1 MGGNHARSW
10 QQYTNHEPI
19 TEEKE
24 VIVKVRKTGWI
35 TKGEKI
41 LYTLFSAIIIA
52 GALYIVSYSSS
63 TDTLNRELQSLEQ
76 TIVNQ
81 EVTNE
86 GLLFEVRE
94 LSKPDRITKIAKENG
109 LKIQDSAV
117 KRAQLFNN

>member
-1 MGGNHARSW
+1 MGVKHVRSW
-10 QQYTNHEPI
+10 QQHTNQEPI
-19 TEEKE
+19 TKDKE

-41 LYTLFSAIIIA
+41 LYTLFSACVIA

-76 TIVNQ
+76 TILNQ

-94 LSKPDRITKIAKENG
+94 LSKPDRITKIAKEKG